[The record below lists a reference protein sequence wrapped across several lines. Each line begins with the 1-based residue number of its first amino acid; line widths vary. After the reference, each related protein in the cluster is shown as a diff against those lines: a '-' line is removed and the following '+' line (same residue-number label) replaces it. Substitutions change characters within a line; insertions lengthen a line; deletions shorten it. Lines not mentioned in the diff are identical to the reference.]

1 MKMDKIKPLPA
12 KKVIRVLEKIGLK
25 QIRQKGSHLFMRHPD
40 GRTTLITAH
49 PGEDIG
55 KGLIRKVISDAKLTR
70 DEWFELIERIR

>member
-12 KKVIRVLEKIGLK
+12 KKVIRVLEKIGFK

-40 GRTTLITAH
+40 GRTTLITVH

-55 KGLIRKVISDAKLTR
+55 KGLIRKIISDAKLTR
-70 DEWFELIERIR
+70 DEWFELIERIL